1 MQDFTLYLC
10 SSRNMYCLGI
20 HFSGI
25 DNADNIIDLKSSGFP
40 VNALLEMY
48 INYRKSF
55 LSTFCLISIFKKK
68 GFHHY
73 YSIWIALISWEM
85 EGDSSIVC
93 RSTLFRYFL
102 CLIIHDKHTLVT
114 FRACFEDK
122 WNISL
127 SHSWHFLTCGFNGI
141 FFLWFNN
148 LSVKRAVL
156 TFSLLWDWNGKKSLI
171 FEIIFFLNR
180 GEHFRIKN
188 VFKMILVRGKK
199 M

>member
-1 MQDFTLYLC
+1 M
-10 SSRNMYCLGI
+10 RCLGI

-48 INYRKSF
+48 INCKKI
-55 LSTFCLISIFKKK
+55 ISIYILLDFHFQGGEKRVSS
-68 GFHHY
+68 HHY
-73 YSIWIALISWEM
+73 YSIWIAVISWEM
-85 EGDSSIVC
+85 EGIVYC
-93 RSTLFRYFL
+93 IAGSTLFRYFL

-127 SHSWHFLTCGFNGI
+127 SHSWHFLTCRFNGV

-148 LSVKRAVL
+148 LLSKKAML
-156 TFSLLWDWNGKKSLI
+156 TFSLLRDWNGTKSLI
-171 FEIIFFLNR
+171 FQIIF
-180 GEHFRIKN
+180 
-188 VFKMILVRGKK
+188 
-199 M
+199 